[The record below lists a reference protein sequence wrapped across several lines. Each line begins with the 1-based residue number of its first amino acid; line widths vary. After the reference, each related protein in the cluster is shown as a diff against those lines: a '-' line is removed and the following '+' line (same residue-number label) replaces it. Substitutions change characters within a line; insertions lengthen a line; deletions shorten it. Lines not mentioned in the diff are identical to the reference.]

1 MAFDFTGLFN
11 DNEFFPDYYWHSRL
25 PDKVKE
31 FEKKVKKMGVGWGSG
46 TEVGLTVASDSR
58 L

>member
-1 MAFDFTGLFN
+1 MAFDFTGLYN

-31 FEKKVKKMGVGWGSG
+31 FEKKVKKMDVGWGTG
-46 TEVGLTVASDSR
+46 NFTPPPFFASI
-58 L
+58 